1 MAAEDG
7 PLLISPV
14 IYVGRAS
21 RRKLSGLTYEGPPLA
36 IVS

>member
-7 PLLISPV
+7 PLLISSV

-21 RRKLSGLTYEGPPLA
+21 HRKLLGLTYDGPPSA